1 MADTMNTGSSSPP
14 SPDSDSARSIIGLIA
29 CRVVVPLWVLT
40 GALFK
45 LNELDWKLLPPPV
58 RSTCEWIGSSIG
70 QEPDVWLGMSM
81 RFLIGTELMLVGLM
95 FASTRLARP
104 IAAATMSLFIV
115 ILCIVL
121 AQGYDSEKGLQSLIG
136 GDCGC
141 FGSAGPPASVMLLID
156 GFLLGCVVLFKPR
169 TPSRQNPGFL
179 IGALVAS
186 AVIGYLI
193 AFLVPERTIENTS
206 QGVAAQSQPT
216 TPEQDPAQAAPLVDE
231 QGWPLPPATLK
242 PNYYPRFGTWNGQ
255 RLQDQEVA
263 QLMPRPIPLDLNVGE
278 KMVILYRGD
287 CDHCQEMFLTYFS
300 DPELATPTLAVDILD
315 YAPEGLL
322 EFYCEA
328 CERVDLPR
336 GPSYLIQTPVVIRLK
351 DGVITCITDGS
362 SSDEEVEQCIYGL
375 ANN

>member
-1 MADTMNTGSSSPP
+1 MADTMNTETSTPP
-14 SPDSDSARSIIGLIA
+14 PVESASVQSMIGLLT

-58 RSTCEWIGSSIG
+58 RSTCEWIGSVIG
-70 QEPDVWLGMSM
+70 QEPELWLGLSM

-104 IAAATMSLFIV
+104 IAAATLSLFIV
-115 ILCIVL
+115 ILAIVL
-121 AQGYDSEKGLQSLIG
+121 AQGYDAEKGLASLIG

-156 GFLLGCVVLFKPR
+156 ALLLACVLSFKPA
-169 TPSRQNPGFL
+169 PSRPQSSSYL
-179 IGALVAS
+179 IGALVVS
-186 AVIGYLI
+186 ALIGYVV

-206 QGVAAQSQPT
+206 AQSENQSQAT
-216 TPEQDPAQAAPLVDE
+216 TSGDSASDTAPLVDE
-231 QGWPLPPATLK
+231 RGWPLPPATLK
-242 PNYYPRFGTWNGQ
+242 PNYYPQFGTWAGQ
-255 RLQDQEVA
+255 RLRDQEVA
-263 QLMPRPIPLDLNVGE
+263 QLMPRPLPLDLDEGD
-278 KMVILYRGD
+278 KMVVLYRGD

-300 DPELATPTLAVDILD
+300 DPELPTPTLAVDVMD

-322 EFYCEA
+322 EFYCDA
-328 CERVDLPR
+328 CERTELPS

-351 DGVITCITDGS
+351 DGVITSIADGS
-362 SSDEEVEQCIYGL
+362 STDEQLEDCIYGL
-375 ANN
+375 TTN

>member
-1 MADTMNTGSSSPP
+1 MADTMKTGSPSSQ
-14 SPDSDSARSIIGLIA
+14 SSNTDSAQSILGLIT

-58 RSTCEWIGSSIG
+58 RSTCEWIGSAIG
-70 QEPDVWLGMSM
+70 QDPDLWLGFSM
-81 RFLIGTELMLVGLM
+81 KFLIGTELLLVGLM

-104 IAAATMSLFIV
+104 IAAAIMALFIV

-121 AQGYDSEKGLQSLIG
+121 AQGYDSEKGMQSLIG
-136 GDCGC
+136 SDCGC

-156 GFLLGCVVLFKPR
+156 GFLLGCVLLFKPR
-169 TPSRQNPGFL
+169 ISREQSPGYL
-179 IGALVAS
+179 IGAFLVS
-186 AVIGYLI
+186 AAIGYSI
-193 AFLVPERTIENTS
+193 AFLTPERTLENTS
-206 QGVAAQSQPT
+206 QVSTLQNSVPSANT
-216 TPEQDPAQAAPLVDE
+216 TAEEAAPLVDE

-242 PNYYPRFGTWNGQ
+242 QNYYPRFNKWVGQ

-263 QLMPRPIPLDLNVGE
+263 QLLPRPIPLDLNAGE
-278 KMVILYRGD
+278 KMVVFYRGD

-300 DPELATPTLAVDILD
+300 DPELPTPTLAVDVMD

-322 EFYCEA
+322 EFYCDA
-328 CERVDLPR
+328 CARAELPS
-336 GPSYLIQTPVVIRLK
+336 GPSYLIQTPVVLRLK

-362 SSDEEVEQCIYGL
+362 ATDEETEQCIYGL
-375 ANN
+375 TPN